1 MDTLLHKDLN
11 GLKYT
16 SDLLWQK
23 YNELINHYN
32 TLYNVAEPIQ
42 SFMEA
47 VQNSS
52 NLDELYAYC
61 YDIYNT
67 DLYKLVI
74 GKKVPKQLADDYFE
88 DNKYDITFITIHEDD
103 PRYTICHCLYFE
115 IDDNDIVTTIE
126 YTDNLTN

>member
-1 MDTLLHKDLN
+1 MDTLLQKDLN

-32 TLYNVAEPIQ
+32 VLYNVAEPIQ

-47 VQNSS
+47 VQNSG

-61 YDIYNT
+61 YDIYDT
-67 DLYKLVI
+67 GFYKLTI
-74 GKKVPKQLADDYFE
+74 GKKIPKQLADDYFE
-88 DNKYDITFITIHEDD
+88 DNKHDITFITINEDD
-103 PRYTICHCLYFE
+103 PRYTVCHCLYFE
-115 IDDNDIVTTIE
+115 IDDNDIVTTIQ
-126 YTDNLTN
+126 YTDDLTT